1 MSNNTVLPSATV
13 LKVKA
18 MKSLLIEKGLIKEET
33 TDQIVDYFENR
44 VGPRNGAKLVAKA
57 WSDPA
62 YKQRLLENGTA
73 AMNELGYSGVEGSW
87 LQVVENTDDVHN
99 MVVCT
104 LCSCYPWPVLG
115 LPPMW
120 FKSAQYRA
128 QVVIDPRGVLKQFG
142 TDLPEHKEIQIWDSN
157 AEVRFL
163 VLPQQPEHTKG
174 WSEEKLAEIVTRN
187 GMLGTGIL

>member
-1 MSNNTVLPSATV
+1 MSNNTVLPSATI

-163 VLPQQPEHTKG
+163 VLPQQPAHTKG

>member
-33 TDQIVDYFENR
+33 TDQIVDYFENK

-163 VLPQQPEHTKG
+163 VLPQQPAHTKG

>member
-1 MSNNTVLPSATV
+1 MSNNTVLPSATI